1 MLTREDNG
9 KHLACRAQNPVIKG
23 SKLESKI
30 GMGFKLFILP
40 TPLFR

>member
-9 KHLACRAQNPVIKG
+9 KDLSCRAQNPVIKG

-30 GMGFKLFILP
+30 GIIYYSFSSKATL
-40 TPLFR
+40 